1 MVNAEDRECRVFSD
15 DVPTSIRGRPLCRRG
30 SSNRVAIAR
39 QPRRRHVLPKF
50 PSRRVASGQSAQFLA
65 DGEGSEVIGRSL
77 SLSLSLSPFLPAGT
91 PLGGTG
97 GNEIRF
103 PSEVSRGGACARGG
117 ERGIVQ
123 EFAPHTSS
131 ISDSMAYVKVNRY
144 REEIAS
150 RR

>member
-77 SLSLSLSPFLPAGT
+77 SLSLSLSLFLPFFRPVLHSGEPEETRFAFRVKFRAAERA
-91 PLGGTG
+91 PVAA
-97 GNEIRF
+97 NEASFRNLRHIL
-103 PSEVSRGGACARGG
+103 
-117 ERGIVQ
+117 
-123 EFAPHTSS
+123 H
-131 ISDSMAYVKVNRY
+131 RY
-144 REEIAS
+144 QILWLM
-150 RR
+150 